1 MNDVQD
7 VCVSRPMRRWLSV
20 WFATLLIAFALDGAA
35 AHWSQP
41 VAQRVKHSEVSEEL
55 KEAGHI
61 GSVLVI
67 AAFVYVLHESR
78 GRGVALLLGSAVAC
92 GLFYTIVRWT
102 VGRTRPVVRIKPY
115 HFEPF
120 ANGLEGFLHAHNMSF
135 PSGHVCLAFATAACL
150 AHLLPRGRWL
160 FFGIAAALAAQ
171 RVLELAHYP
180 SDVVA
185 AAGLGVLAFAVTR
198 RAQEALLARRP
209 HRLTGP
215 SAAAPTAPA
224 GSSVNA

>member
-1 MNDVQD
+1 
-7 VCVSRPMRRWLSV
+7 MRRWLSV

-102 VGRTRPVVRIKPY
+102 VGRTRPVVRIEPY
-115 HFEPF
+115 PSRPL
-120 ANGLEGFLHAHNMSF
+120 ANGSKRYGSM
-135 PSGHVCLAFATAACL
+135 
-150 AHLLPRGRWL
+150 HLLPRGRWL

-209 HRLTGP
+209 LRLTGP